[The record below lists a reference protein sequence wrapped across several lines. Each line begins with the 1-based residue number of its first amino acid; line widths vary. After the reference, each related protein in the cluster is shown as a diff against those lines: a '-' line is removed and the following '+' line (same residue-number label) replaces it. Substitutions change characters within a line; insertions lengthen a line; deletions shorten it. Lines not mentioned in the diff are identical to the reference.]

1 MARINRREFA
11 LVAFTSSAA
20 LIAGC
25 DSEPTPDHTATL
37 LNNADVHKAVQSID
51 DAIANLEGDVDDF
64 DTENWREV
72 VPNVKSST
80 DEIREAFDQLKTA
93 LGYSDAK

>member
-1 MARINRREFA
+1 MASMNRREFA
-11 LVAFTSSAA
+11 LALTSSTA
-20 LIAGC
+20 LLAGC
-25 DSEPTPDHTATL
+25 DSEPKPDHTATL
-37 LNNADVHKAVQSID
+37 LNNPEVHQAVQSID

-72 VPNVKSST
+72 VPNMKAST